1 MPTRNSQP
9 LENGPVTS
17 GSLIQRL
24 HTWSDH
30 SAWQRF
36 FTNYNPLLEA
46 WTRTQLRNPADAQEL
61 VQLLWC
67 ELSRR
72 LRSFNY
78 NPAGSFRG
86 WLRCLHSSRLRD
98 FLKIERRR
106 IHREL
111 QHASAVARKTA
122 IPQPTLSASAASE
135 SARHKQRLE
144 HALRIQ
150 EAVRKR
156 VSERTWA
163 VFHDIAV
170 LGLDIADSAARHQ
183 MRYAAAW
190 AAFSRVHQMLK
201 VEASRENSP

>member
-1 MPTRNSQP
+1 
-9 LENGPVTS
+9 VTS

-36 FTNYNPLLEA
+36 FANYNPLLEA

-67 ELSRR
+67 ELTRR

-78 NPAGSFRG
+78 NPAGSFRA

-106 IHREL
+106 INREL
-111 QHASAVARKTA
+111 QHAATIARKTSV
-122 IPQPTLSASAASE
+122 PHQPLRSTIATPE

-144 HALRIQ
+144 QAIRIQ
-150 EAVRKR
+150 ESVRNR

-163 VFHDIAV
+163 VFHDIAI

-183 MRYAAAW
+183 MRYATAW

-201 VEASRENSP
+201 VEASRENST

>member
-1 MPTRNSQP
+1 
-9 LENGPVTS
+9 
-17 GSLIQRL
+17 L

-46 WTRTQLRNPADAQEL
+46 WTRSQLRNPADAQEL

-78 NPAGSFRG
+78 QPTRSFRG
-86 WLRCLHSSRLRD
+86 WLRCLHSCRLRD
-98 FLKIERRR
+98 FLKIEHRRLA
-106 IHREL
+106 REQ
-111 QHASAVARKTA
+111 QHAPTIAKIASSTPPTQTTPTTL
-122 IPQPTLSASAASE
+122 PQSPGSIQI
-135 SARHKQRLE
+135 QRLE
-144 HALRIQ
+144 HAKRIQ
-150 EAVRKR
+150 DAVRKR

-163 VFHDIAV
+163 VFHDIAI
-170 LGLDIADSAARHQ
+170 LGLDISDSAARHH

-201 VEASRENSP
+201 NEASREESA